1 MSTPTSA
8 VSPLRRLA
16 GLAVAGV
23 LLTGGAVS
31 AQAASTATAEVTR
44 HGVGDVRLGDTA
56 AELKEEGLIGRLR
69 PGCELEGP
77 KARTAAL
84 KGDAKGFVNFTTT
97 MPRRVRDIQVRSG
110 AAAEGVGIGATRKKV
125 RQTFPHARF
134 DGSTRETFGITL
146 VTVPK
151 RDGGRFQFA
160 LRGGKVESIGVPNIA
175 FCE

>member
-1 MSTPTSA
+1 MSTPMS
-8 VSPLRRLA
+8 SFRRVA
-16 GLAVAGV
+16 GLAVAGI

-31 AQAASTATAEVTR
+31 AQAAGSAGATAEVTR

-56 AELKEEGLIGRLR
+56 AQLKEEGLIGRLR

-97 MPRRVRDIQVRSG
+97 MPRRVRDIQVTKG
-110 AAAEGVGIGATRKKV
+110 AAAEGVGIGATRKQV
-125 RQTFPHARF
+125 RNAFPHARF

-160 LRGGKVESIGVPNIA
+160 LRAGKVDLIGVPNIA